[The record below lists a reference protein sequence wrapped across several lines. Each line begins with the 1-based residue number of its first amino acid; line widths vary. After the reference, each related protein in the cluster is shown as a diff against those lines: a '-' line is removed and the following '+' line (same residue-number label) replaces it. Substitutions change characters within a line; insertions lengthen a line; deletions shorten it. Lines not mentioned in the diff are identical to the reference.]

1 MIDLKSLLTLITS
14 FLGAVAWFLY
24 GNKKQELEKLE
35 KENLEKDL
43 INKDLINKDLI
54 QNAQIK
60 KDVAT
65 TSFPELSSQL
75 RKKSRTK
82 VDK

>member
-1 MIDLKSLLTLITS
+1 MINFKSLLTLITG
-14 FLGAVAWFLY
+14 FLGALAWFLY
-24 GNKKQELEKLE
+24 GDKKQELAKLE
-35 KENLEKDL
+35 KESLE
-43 INKDLINKDLI
+43 KDLINKDLI

-75 RKKSRTK
+75 RKKSRNK

>member
-1 MIDLKSLLTLITS
+1 MIDLKSLLTLITG

-24 GNKKQELEKLE
+24 GNKKQELAKLE
-35 KENLEKDL
+35 KESLE
-43 INKDLINKDLI
+43 KDLINKDLI
-54 QNAQIK
+54 QNAEIK

-82 VDK
+82 LDK

>member
-1 MIDLKSLLTLITS
+1 MIDFKSLLTLIIG

-24 GNKKQELEKLE
+24 GNKKQELAKLE
-35 KENLEKDL
+35 KENLE
-43 INKDLINKDLI
+43 KDLINKDLI

-75 RKKSRTK
+75 RKKSRIK